1 MMRRDL
7 KKEDEGD
14 ATWEI
19 ALRILNYLAEN
30 PQAAD
35 TVEGILQWW
44 LLERTIV
51 EEQQAVEGA
60 LYLLVELDL
69 IIEVGAADA
78 RRHYHLNAER
88 IEMVRKLIREAE

>member
-1 MMRRDL
+1 MKQRDL
-7 KKEDEGD
+7 NRRGKGD

-19 ALRILNYLAEN
+19 ALRILHYLAEN

-51 EEQQAVEGA
+51 EEQQAVERA
-60 LYLLVELDL
+60 LDRLVELGL
-69 IIEVGAADA
+69 IIEARAADA
-78 RRHYHLNAER
+78 HRRYHLNAEQ
-88 IEMVRKLIREAE
+88 IETVRKLIREAE

>member
-1 MMRRDL
+1 MKRCDL
-7 KKEDEGD
+7 TREDKED

-19 ALRILNYLAEN
+19 ALKILLYLAEN

-35 TVEGILQWW
+35 TVEGILHWW

-51 EEQQAVEGA
+51 EEQQAVERA
-60 LYLLVELDL
+60 LDRLVELNL
-69 IIEVGAADA
+69 IIDMQAADA
-78 RRHYHLNAER
+78 HRHYHLNSEQ

>member
-1 MMRRDL
+1 MKRRDL
-7 KKEDEGD
+7 NREDKGD

-19 ALRILNYLAEN
+19 ALRILHYLAEN

-44 LLERTIV
+44 LLEGTIV
-51 EEQQAVEGA
+51 EEQQAVQRA
-60 LYLLVELDL
+60 LDRLVELDL
-69 IIEVGAADA
+69 IIEVHTADA
-78 RRHYHLNAER
+78 HRHYHLNAEQ